1 MGNFKEEIL
10 STLKEAEDFI
20 AKKTS
25 EDPTTNSTTWDIDY
39 QPDLKRLYDD
49 INKIV
54 IKLEKVQKRIQT
66 PQSEDLLN
74 IAKTLRNK
82 YSQTKGYDPKSKK
95 GEF

>member
-1 MGNFKEEIL
+1 MGNLKEEIL

-49 INKIV
+49 IDKIV
-54 IKLEKVQKRIQT
+54 IKLERVQNVFKH
-66 PQSEDLLN
+66 PN
-74 IAKTLRNK
+74 
-82 YSQTKGYDPKSKK
+82 PKIY
-95 GEF
+95 